1 MAERFHLAALRERAQ
16 YHLAFLSEEL
26 ASFMCEAA
34 DEIERQQAE
43 IKRLTGELR
52 KYAVTK

>member
-1 MAERFHLAALRERAQ
+1 MAEFHLAALRERAQ